1 VQPVQGQDAS
11 SLFGVTGA
19 LPLHIRRRKFSNLSC
34 RTPKWQ
40 LLELLVMPTP
50 SVAVVAYH
58 HFNQFHL
65 SVPCMIFGN
74 ILPGHS
80 LFALKV
86 CTADPGPVHSE
97 HGLQL
102 NTTHGVDALAEAD
115 IVVVPGW
122 SDAAVRPESLR
133 AAHARGAQVV
143 GLCLGTYVLAYAGL
157 LDGRKAA
164 THWEYEQDFVSRF
177 PEVQLDTNVLYV
189 DNDRLI
195 TSAGTA
201 ASMDCCLYLMRQH
214 HGSAIANKIARR
226 VLVPTYRDG
235 GQAQFIEKP
244 MPVSTNDARIN
255 RLLGHLRQDLQAH
268 YSLDELAESV
278 HMSRRTLTRS
288 FQKATGMSI
297 GEWLLAERLQHTQEL
312 LEASSQP
319 IEMIAELAGFGTA
332 RSLRQHFR
340 GAFGVSPGDW
350 RRNFRNE
357 GSVRGQSATSDKQS
371 RVRR

>member
-1 VQPVQGQDAS
+1 
-11 SLFGVTGA
+11 
-19 LPLHIRRRKFSNLSC
+19 
-34 RTPKWQ
+34 
-40 LLELLVMPTP
+40 
-50 SVAVVAYH
+50 
-58 HFNQFHL
+58 
-65 SVPCMIFGN
+65 MIFGN

-80 LFALKV
+80 LFDLKL
-86 CTADPGPVHSE
+86 CSADPGPLRSE

-102 NTTHGVDALAEAD
+102 DAAHGVEAIAEAD

-122 SDAAVRPESLR
+122 SDPAVEPSAALTEALR

-157 LDGRKAA
+157 LEGRRAA

-177 PEVQLDTNVLYV
+177 PQVQLDTNVLYV

-214 HGSAIANKIARR
+214 HGSAIANKVARR
-226 VLVPTYRDG
+226 VLVPTHRDG

-244 MPVSTNDARIN
+244 VPASTSDARIN
-255 RLLGHLRQDLQAH
+255 GLMSHLRRNLQAQ
-268 YSLDELAESV
+268 YSLDELAESAA
-278 HMSRRTLTRS
+278 MSRRTLTRS

-312 LEASSQP
+312 LEATSQP
-319 IEMIAELAGFGTA
+319 VETIAELAGFGTA

-340 GAFGVSPGDW
+340 GAFGVSPGEW
-350 RRNFRNE
+350 RRSFRN
-357 GSVRGQSATSDKQS
+357 A
-371 RVRR
+371 RV

>member
-1 VQPVQGQDAS
+1 
-11 SLFGVTGA
+11 
-19 LPLHIRRRKFSNLSC
+19 
-34 RTPKWQ
+34 
-40 LLELLVMPTP
+40 MPTP
-50 SVAVVAYH
+50 SVVVVAYH
-58 HFNQFHL
+58 HFSLFHL

-86 CTADPGPVHSE
+86 CTVDPGPVHSE

-122 SDAAVRPESLR
+122 SDPSIHPSAVLTESLR
-133 AAHARGAQVV
+133 EAHARGAQVV

-157 LDGRKAA
+157 LDGRRAA

-177 PEVQLDTNVLYV
+177 PQVQLDTNVLYV
-189 DNDRLI
+189 DHDRLI

-201 ASMDCCLYLMRQH
+201 ASMDCCLYLMCQH

-235 GQAQFIEKP
+235 GQAQFIERP
-244 MPVSTNDARIN
+244 VPVSTNDARIN
-255 RLLGHLRQDLQAH
+255 RLLSHLRQNVQAQ
-268 YSLDELAESV
+268 YSLDELAESA

-312 LEASSQP
+312 LEATSHS
-319 IEMIAELAGFGTA
+319 IEIIAELAGFGTA

-340 GAFGVSPGDW
+340 DAFGVSPGEW
-350 RRNFRNE
+350 RRSFRNA
-357 GSVRGQSATSDKQS
+357 RY
-371 RVRR
+371 